1 MFCVH
6 FVAHTRKILK
16 LIITAKKSNIMDK
29 YIYEVVET
37 EQQEYQE
44 AKPGRNLLF
53 DFEDGDRYF
62 FSSAIN
68 VVRFIYGIQKY
79 NGRIRTNETNP
90 AYEFCLTYGEKCTS
104 EQLLR
109 GLEEYECFY
118 WFTLQR
124 NYDPEKDKEN
134 PFATFCCD
142 SIHETRYYHILKISM
157 SDDIVEERWVD

>member
-1 MFCVH
+1 
-6 FVAHTRKILK
+6 
-16 LIITAKKSNIMDK
+16 MDK

-44 AKPGRNLLF
+44 AKPGRNLFF
-53 DFEDGDRYF
+53 DFEDGDIYY

-68 VVRFIYGIQKY
+68 VVRFIYNIQKY

-118 WFTLQR
+118 WFTLQE
-124 NYDPEKDKEN
+124 NYDPEKDEVF
-134 PFATFCCD
+134 PLATLFSD
-142 SIHETRYYHILKISM
+142 AIHETRYYHILKITTL
-157 SDDIVEERWVD
+157 DFLIDERWKD

>member
-1 MFCVH
+1 
-6 FVAHTRKILK
+6 
-16 LIITAKKSNIMDK
+16 MDK

-44 AKPGRNLLF
+44 AKPGRNLRF

-62 FSSAIN
+62 FTSAIN
-68 VVRFIYGIQKY
+68 VVRFIYNIQKY

-104 EQLLR
+104 EQLLCE
-109 GLEEYECFY
+109 LEEDDGGY
-118 WFTLQR
+118 WFTVQR
-124 NYDPEKDKEN
+124 NYDPKKDKEDQ
-134 PFATFCCD
+134 FATFFCD

-157 SDDIVEERWVD
+157 SDDIVEERWQD

>member
-1 MFCVH
+1 
-6 FVAHTRKILK
+6 
-16 LIITAKKSNIMDK
+16 MDK

-44 AKPGRNLLF
+44 AKPGRNLIF

-62 FSSAIN
+62 FTSAIN

-90 AYEFCLTYGEKCTS
+90 AYEFCQTYGCEYTS

-109 GLEEYECFY
+109 ELDEQDGGY
-118 WFTLQR
+118 WFTVQE
-124 NYDPEKDKEN
+124 NYDPEKDEEFPIASLCGEKKS
-134 PFATFCCD
+134 TK
-142 SIHETRYYHILKISM
+142 YYHILKTIMFDSF
-157 SDDIVEERWVD
+157 VEERWID

>member
-1 MFCVH
+1 
-6 FVAHTRKILK
+6 
-16 LIITAKKSNIMDK
+16 MDK

-44 AKPGRNLLF
+44 AKPGRNLRF

-62 FSSAIN
+62 FTSAIN

-124 NYDPEKDKEN
+124 NYDPEKDKEF
-134 PFATFCCD
+134 PLAPLFSDA
-142 SIHETRYYHILKISM
+142 IHETRYYHILKTIMFDSF
-157 SDDIVEERWVD
+157 VEERWID

>member
-1 MFCVH
+1 
-6 FVAHTRKILK
+6 
-16 LIITAKKSNIMDK
+16 MDK

-90 AYEFCLTYGEKCTS
+90 AYEFCQTYGGKYPS

-109 GLEEYECFY
+109 ELEEDGGGY
-118 WFTLQR
+118 WFTVQR
-124 NYDPEKDKEN
+124 NYDPEKDEEF
-134 PFATFCCD
+134 PLAYLFSDA
-142 SIHETRYYHILKISM
+142 IHETRYYHILKISM
-157 SDDIVEERWVD
+157 SDSFVEKRWID